1 MKNGNMSDIV
11 SPDSRG
17 AGCEFDRM
25 TVIVKMKFAAN
36 ITDDGKSK
44 FRRTFMLKKTVYAL
58 ALTALASGQ
67 AFALNNPGF
76 EDGLGANPSG
86 WVTPL
91 GTLTSVASGTTV
103 RVIDDAYVLTPT
115 EIYSTPV
122 TAMSGNNFGLM
133 ETCPAAT
140 PMADCKNSV
149 SFSFNLGGP
158 VSNYGDVL
166 WMRLFT
172 ADFDGA
178 NYNDSVSVSY
188 FGTGSGAALQ
198 VDSISVQSMN
208 PSSNPNIVE
217 SGWKGFGVPVGTN
230 SIMVQL
236 NTVANNALI
245 ASDHLYNRPIVALDY
260 DAVPVTP
267 VPEADATAMMLAGLG
282 VLGLVARRRTK
293 KAA

>member
-1 MKNGNMSDIV
+1 
-11 SPDSRG
+11 
-17 AGCEFDRM
+17 
-25 TVIVKMKFAAN
+25 MKFAAN

-44 FRRTFMLKKTVYAL
+44 FRRFLMLKKTVYAL

-76 EDGLGANPSG
+76 EDSLGANPTG

-103 RVIDDAYVLTPT
+103 RVIDDAYLPTPT

-122 TAMSGNNFGLM
+122 TAMSGNNFGLL

-140 PMADCKNSV
+140 AVLSCNSNV
-149 SFSFNLGGP
+149 SFSFSLGGP
-158 VSNYGDVL
+158 VSIYGDIL

-172 ADFDGA
+172 ADFIPAD
-178 NYNDSVSVSY
+178 YNDSVSVSY
-188 FGTGSGAALQ
+188 FGTGSGGALQ
-198 VDSISVQSMN
+198 VDTVSVQTMYDEGLN
-208 PSSNPNIVE
+208 TD

-230 SIMVQL
+230 TIMVQL
-236 NTVANNALI
+236 NNVATSPVVP
-245 ASDHLYNRPIVALDY
+245 SDNLYNRPIVALDY
-260 DAVPVTP
+260 DAAPVTP
-267 VPEADATAMMLAGLG
+267 VPEAETSAMMLAGLG

-293 KAA
+293 KTA